1 MTDRGCVGIVMVEFE
16 SDDAP
21 GRPGL
26 PGGRRNGLGLGK
38 ATAIANAVALAA
50 CSNGGVDPAAE
61 PPVDPEWLAARG
73 EFEDERLEMV
83 ERDLRAMP
91 GRPVQDE
98 AVLAAMSR
106 VPRHRF
112 VPPPWRVRAYA
123 DMPLP
128 IGHDQTISQP
138 YIVALMTELLGVG
151 RGSRVLE
158 VGTGSGYQAAVLAE
172 LGAEVF
178 SIEIVEPLAA
188 SARQV
193 LDDLDYLGPGKVS
206 LRVGDG
212 YAGWPEQAPFDAVIV
227 TCAPDHVPPPL
238 VDQLAD
244 GGRMVIPVGEEGGVQ
259 ELTVLRKSGD
269 ALTRIEV
276 LPVRFVPMTGEA
288 ERR

>member
-1 MTDRGCVGIVMVEFE
+1 MLMVEFE
-16 SDDAP
+16 GDCIP
-21 GRPGL
+21 GQLGSPGQ
-26 PGGRRNGLGLGK
+26 RWSALGLGK

-50 CSNGGVDPAAE
+50 CSNGGGDGAAGL
-61 PPVDPEWLAARG
+61 PVDPEWQAARG
-73 EFEDERLEMV
+73 EFEEERLEMV
-83 ERDLRAMP
+83 ERDLRSLP
-91 GRPVQDE
+91 VRPVADE

-112 VPPPWRVRAYA
+112 VPDLWRDRAYA

-138 YIVALMTELLGVG
+138 YIVALMTELLMVTPG
-151 RGSRVLE
+151 RRVLE

-172 LGAEVF
+172 LGVEVF
-178 SIEIVEPLAA
+178 SIEIVEPLAE

-193 LDDLDYLGPGKVS
+193 LGDLGYLGPGKVS
-206 LRVGDG
+206 VRVGDG
-212 YAGWPEQAPFDAVIV
+212 YAGWPEEAPFDGVVV
-227 TCAPDHVPPPL
+227 TCAPDHVPQPL
-238 VDQLAD
+238 IDQLAD

-259 ELTVLRKSGD
+259 ELTVLEKSGE
-269 ALTRIEV
+269 ALARVEV